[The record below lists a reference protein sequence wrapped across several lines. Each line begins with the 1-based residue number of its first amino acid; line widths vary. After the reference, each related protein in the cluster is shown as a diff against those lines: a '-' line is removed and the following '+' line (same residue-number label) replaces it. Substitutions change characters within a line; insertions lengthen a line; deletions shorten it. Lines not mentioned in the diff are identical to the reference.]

1 MLKML
6 KYLLRYW
13 WQVIL
18 VVGFVVAQVFINL
31 ELPDYMSQ
39 IVNKGVVLG
48 DNSVIVNIG
57 LKMLGITF
65 LGIVVSALAG
75 LFISRLAS
83 AFSRDVRSDI
93 FAKVESFSMGEFN
106 KFSAASLI
114 TRTTNDVQQ
123 VRMLLQMGR
132 LIIMAPAMGIGALL
146 KAISMA
152 ADMTWILGVSVGS
165 LFILMLVVFFISMP
179 KFKKVQSLIDRINL
193 VSRENLTGL
202 RVIRAFNAETVEEE
216 KFTEANKDL
225 TKVNLFISRLM
236 ALLMPMM
243 SFIFQIVTIG
253 VVWIGA
259 SLIELGTLEL
269 GNMMAFINYAMYV
282 MFAFMMVGM
291 MFIMIPRASVS
302 ANRIKEVLE
311 TKSSINDPVSPVS
324 SPSDVRGLVEFKNV
338 TFGYPGAEDNV
349 LRDINFT
356 AKSGETTAFIGSTG
370 CGKSTLVNLI
380 MRFYDVSE
388 GEVLVD
394 GVDVRQFL
402 QKDLRG
408 KIGYIP
414 QKGTLFR
421 GTVESNI
428 KYGREAADD
437 EEIRQAAET
446 AQALKFIEELED
458 EFSYKIAQGGSNVSG
473 GQKQRLSIA
482 RALVKKP
489 EIYIFDDSFSAL
501 DFKTDKALRAAL
513 GEQVSDATVLIVAQR
528 INTILNADQIIVLDN
543 GVIVGKGTHRELMR
557 DCAVYQEIAYS
568 QLSKEE
574 LA

>member
-1 MLKML
+1 MLKMM

-18 VVGFVVAQVFINL
+18 VIGFVVSQAFINL
-31 ELPDYMSQ
+31 QLPDYMSQ
-39 IVNKGVVLG
+39 IVNDGVVQG
-48 DNSVIVNIG
+48 DTSVIVNIG

-65 LGIVVSALAG
+65 LGIIVSALAG
-75 LFISRLAS
+75 LFISRLAG
-83 AFSRDVRSDI
+83 AFSRDIRADI

-132 LIIMAPAMGIGALL
+132 LIIMAPAMGVGALL

-152 ADMTWILGVSVGS
+152 PGMTWILGVSVGG
-165 LFILMLVVFFISMP
+165 LFILMLIVFFISMP
-179 KFKKVQSLIDRINL
+179 KFKKVQAFIDKINL
-193 VSRENLTGL
+193 AARENLTGL
-202 RVIRAFNAETVEEE
+202 RVIRAFNAEAVEEG

-225 TKVNLFISRLM
+225 TKVNLFIGRLM
-236 ALLMPMM
+236 ALLQPAM
-243 SFIFQIVTIG
+243 SFVFQIVTIG
-253 VVWIGA
+253 VVWVGA
-259 SLIELGTLEL
+259 MLIDLGTLEL
-269 GNMMAFINYAMYV
+269 GNMMAFINYAMHV
-282 MFAFMMVGM
+282 MFSFMLVGM

-311 TKSSINDPVSPVS
+311 TKSSVNDPASPI
-324 SPSDVRGLVEFKNV
+324 SPASDLRGLVEFKNV
-338 TFGYPGAEDNV
+338 SFGYPGAEDHV
-349 LRDINFT
+349 LKEINFT
-356 AKSGETTAFIGSTG
+356 AGSGKTTAFIGSTG

-394 GVDVRQFL
+394 GVDVRQLL

-428 KYGREAADD
+428 KYGRESAEAED
-437 EEIRQAAET
+437 IREAAET
-446 AQALKFIEELED
+446 AQALKFIEELEGG
-458 EFSYKIAQGGSNVSG
+458 FSYKVAQGGSNVSG

-513 GEQVSDATVLIVAQR
+513 KERMSDATVLIVAQR

-543 GVIVGKGTHRELMR
+543 GVIVGRGTHRELMKN
-557 DCAVYQEIAYS
+557 CAVYQEIAYS